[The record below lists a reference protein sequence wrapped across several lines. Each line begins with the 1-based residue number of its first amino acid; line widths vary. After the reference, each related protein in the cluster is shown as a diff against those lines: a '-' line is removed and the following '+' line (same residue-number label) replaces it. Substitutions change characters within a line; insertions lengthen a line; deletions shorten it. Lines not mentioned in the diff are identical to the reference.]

1 MAQENQNQQA
11 GQTATVENNVNNNA
25 GAQQAPQQEATTAQA
40 PQPAPEQQ
48 QAQAPQQKP
57 GFGKRVS
64 KAWDETCKFVQENP
78 AGAVAIAAGGA
89 AAGVGLCKA
98 LAAIGRWW
106 RN

>member
-1 MAQENQNQQA
+1 MAQENQNQEA
-11 GQTATVENNVNNNA
+11 VQTATENNVNNNA
-25 GAQQAPQQEATTAQA
+25 GAQQAPQQQAQ
-40 PQPAPEQQ
+40 QPAPEQQ
-48 QAQAPQQKP
+48 QAQAPQKSSLGQRA
-57 GFGKRVS
+57 G
-64 KAWDETCKFVQENP
+64 KAWNETCKFVQENP